1 MRGAGRKCW
10 LLYGSALFQRRF
22 IVVCMP
28 LFFVLVGCTIGDLG
42 APAATATVPPLP
54 TVTPAPSSTPT
65 ASQVPTASLLPT
77 ATQTATFTETPTS
90 EPTAT
95 NTPTATATP
104 TGFAIVR
111 SQQRVNVRA
120 GPGTGNAVIGLLAP
134 GSGVQILA
142 SEEAADWY
150 RVRLDDGDE
159 GWVSAA
165 LLRVVAEVS
174 ASRPADEAGEVDLP
188 AITSAD
194 GTPIAAEESADEL
207 AASDGQIVFNL
218 PIVDIESINLTAT
231 VLVAISARS
240 TAEGAAAEIPPT
252 AITAIPTA
260 ISVAES
266 RTPAPARQ
274 GVDVFA
280 FCSNSAFG
288 IPAPTNLAAG
298 STIEIYWA
306 WFASSEAY
314 LRLHISNAT
323 HELRING
330 TRITN
335 VNHYRRQ
342 PNRRGNDQVVYWY
355 VPFGPLEAGDYRI
368 TYRVTWRSAISDGY
382 NSFGPGTGTE
392 FEEESCNFV
401 VR

>member
-1 MRGAGRKCW
+1 MREPGRKCW
-10 LLYGSALFQRRF
+10 LLCENALFRRRF
-22 IVVCMP
+22 IVASMP
-28 LFFVLVGCTIGDLG
+28 FFFVLVGCTIGDLG
-42 APAATATVPPLP
+42 APAATATVPRLP

-77 ATQTATFTETPTS
+77 ATQTATFTETPS
-90 EPTAT
+90 PEPTT
-95 NTPTATATP
+95 TDTPTATATP

-111 SQQRVNVRA
+111 SLQRVNVRA
-120 GPGTGNAVIGLLAP
+120 GPGIGNAVIGLLAP

-142 SEEAADWY
+142 SDEATDWY

-165 LLRVVAEVS
+165 LLRVVAEAS
-174 ASRPADEAGEVDLP
+174 ASQPADEASEVDLP
-188 AITSAD
+188 AITSAA
-194 GTPIAAEESADEL
+194 GTPIAAEASADEL
-207 AASDGQIVFNL
+207 AASDGQIVFNV

-231 VLVAISARS
+231 VLVANSARS
-240 TAEGAAAEIPPT
+240 TPEAAAAEIPPT
-252 AITAIPTA
+252 TNTAIPTA

-280 FCSNSAFG
+280 FCNNSAFG

-314 LRLHISNAT
+314 LRQHISNAT
-323 HELRING
+323 YELRING
-330 TRITN
+330 TRIAN
-335 VNHYRRQ
+335 VNQYRRQ
-342 PNRRGNDQVVYWY
+342 PTRRGSDQVVYWY

>member
-1 MRGAGRKCW
+1 
-10 LLYGSALFQRRF
+10 
-22 IVVCMP
+22 MP
-28 LFFVLVGCTIGDLG
+28 LFFVLAGCTIGDLG
-42 APAATATVPPLP
+42 VPAATATVPPLP

-65 ASQVPTASLLPT
+65 ASRVPTASLLPT
-77 ATQTATFTETPTS
+77 ATQTATFTESPTP

-95 NTPTATATP
+95 DTPTATATP

-111 SQQRVNVRA
+111 SLQRVNVRA
-120 GPGTGNAVIGLLAP
+120 GPGTGNAVIGSLAP

-142 SEEAADWY
+142 SDEAADWY

-165 LLRVVAEVS
+165 LLRVVAEAS
-174 ASRPADEAGEVDLP
+174 ASQPADDASEVDLP
-188 AITSAD
+188 TITSAA
-194 GTPIAAEESADEL
+194 GTPIAAEASSDEL
-207 AASDGQIVFNL
+207 AVSDGRIVFNV

-231 VLVAISARS
+231 VLVAYSARS
-240 TAEGAAAEIPPT
+240 TPEGAAAEVPPST
-252 AITAIPTA
+252 NTAIPTA
-260 ISVAES
+260 ISTEKS
-266 RTPAPARQ
+266 LPPAAARS

-280 FCSNSAFG
+280 FCNNPSYG
-288 IPAPTNLAAG
+288 ISAPTNLAAG

-314 LRLHISNAT
+314 LRQHISNAT

-330 TRITN
+330 TRIVN
-335 VNHYRRQ
+335 VNQYRRQ
-342 PNRRGNDQVVYWY
+342 PTRRGSDQVVFWY

>member
-10 LLYGSALFQRRF
+10 LLYGSALLQRRF

-77 ATQTATFTETPTS
+77 ATQTATFTETPTP

-142 SEEAADWY
+142 SNEAADWY

-188 AITSAD
+188 AITSAA

-207 AASDGQIVFNL
+207 AASDGQIVFNV

-240 TAEGAAAEIPPT
+240 TPEGAAAEIPPT
-252 AITAIPTA
+252 AITAIPTT

-280 FCSNSAFG
+280 FCSDSAFG

-314 LRLHISNAT
+314 LRQHISNAT

-335 VNHYRRQ
+335 VNQYRRQ
-342 PNRRGNDQVVYWY
+342 PTRRGNDQVVYWY

-392 FEEESCNFV
+392 FEEESCNFM